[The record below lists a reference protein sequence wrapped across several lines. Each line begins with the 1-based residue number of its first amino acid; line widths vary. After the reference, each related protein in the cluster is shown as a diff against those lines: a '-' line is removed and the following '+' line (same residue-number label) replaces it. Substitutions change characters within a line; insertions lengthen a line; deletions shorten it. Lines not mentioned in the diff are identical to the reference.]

1 MFILLVEN
9 FKIILIRFNDLLQE
23 KIFFS
28 QIFDI
33 QNANFYFLILIFK

>member
-33 QNANFYFLILIFK
+33 QNAKLLLFDINL